1 MNKLTGYELH
11 LRYVYNFYSFNE
23 LIDSDVRHDV
33 VKIDTGRRFTLYLQ
47 EELSFYVTEVQE
59 SSNGAYVVLTHPNT
73 DKVVVYEG
81 EAAELVYDEYFES
94 MGDSNHNVY
103 EGAITLEK
111 LHAPGG

>member
-33 VKIDTGRRFTLYLQ
+33 IKIDTGCRFTLYLQ

-81 EAAELVYDEYFES
+81 ETAELVYDEYFES